1 MNSSTPRSVKIRLSI
16 MMALIWAIFGAWLPL
31 LLQLMQNLG
40 FTVIQQTVIGT
51 APAAAAMLAVFFG
64 NNWADRHFAQEK
76 FLAASSL
83 VAGLA
88 LIGLFWAKSFWPFCA
103 LMYVHAFFYMPLIS
117 VTNSIALR
125 HLKDTAREFGHVR
138 MWGPVGWMGVS
149 WPMYFLLRGR
159 EGAAAEAMIP
169 WIFIVGGA
177 AALLLALI
185 GMFLPHTPPM
195 PTAADAGH
203 SAWLKA
209 LRLSGKPFLL
219 VLLLVAL
226 IDATNHMGYFILS
239 GSFLASL
246 GVKTEW
252 IMPIMGISQF
262 SEIFVTFLLGLILV
276 RLGWKATM
284 VLGIL
289 AHAARFAAYSF
300 LADYLPMIVAVQ
312 VLHGVCYACFFAT
325 LYIFIDKAYPRDVQA
340 SAQGVFNFVI
350 LGLGDLLAK
359 WIFIPAKAAFTT
371 EGVTNYHSLFLLPAG
386 MALCAATLLAIAFRP
401 PAELRKVGEIP
412 LH

>member
-1 MNSSTPRSVKIRLSI
+1 
-16 MMALIWAIFGAWLPL
+16 MMALVWAIFGAWLPL

-40 FTVIQQTVIGT
+40 FSVLQQTIIGT

-64 NNWADRHFAQEK
+64 NNWADRRFAQEK

-88 LIGLFWAKSFWPFCA
+88 LIGLFWVQSFWLFA
-103 LMYVHAFFYMPLIS
+103 LLMYVHAFFYMPLIS

-159 EGAAAEAMIP
+159 EGLAADAMIP
-169 WIFIVGGA
+169 WIFIVGGI
-177 AALLLALI
+177 AALLLALT
-185 GMFLPHTPPM
+185 GLFLPHTPPVR
-195 PTAADAGH
+195 TASEAGH
-203 SAWLKA
+203 SAWFKA
-209 LRLSGKPFLL
+209 LRFSGKPYLL
-219 VLLLVAL
+219 VLLFVAL

-239 GSFLASL
+239 GSFLSSL

-262 SEIFVTFLLGLILV
+262 SEIFVTFLLGVILV
-276 RLGWKATM
+276 RLGWKTTM
-284 VLGIL
+284 VVGIL
-289 AHAARFAAYSF
+289 AHAARFGAYSF
-300 LADYLPMIVAVQ
+300 LADYLPVIVAVQ
-312 VLHGVCYACFFAT
+312 LLHGVCYACFFAT

-340 SAQGVFNFVI
+340 SAQGVFNFII
-350 LGLGDLLAK
+350 LGLGDLCAK
-359 WIFIPAKAAFTT
+359 WIFIPAKAGLTT
-371 EGVTNYHSLFLLPAG
+371 DGVTDYHTLFLIPAGLSLF
-386 MALCAATLLAIAFRP
+386 AAILLALAFRP
-401 PAELRKVGEIP
+401 PPELRKVGEIP
-412 LH
+412 VH